1 MAEGA
6 SDEAQ
11 PADEE
16 REGDGILNEARI
28 LVSLVAIFWTFEQAV
43 FLCHM
48 RLGKSHLKFSPCCFW
63 LAPERGTNT
72 NTDVSRAG
80 PSNYEDV

>member
-1 MAEGA
+1 VGADPLAEGA

-28 LVSLVAIFWTFEQAV
+28 LVSLVAIF
-43 FLCHM
+43 
-48 RLGKSHLKFSPCCFW
+48 
-63 LAPERGTNT
+63 
-72 NTDVSRAG
+72 G
-80 PSNYEDV
+80 PSSNQFFSVTCVLARAT

>member
-1 MAEGA
+1 MGADPLAEGA

-28 LVSLVAIFWTFEQAV
+28 LVSLVAIFWTFEQSV
-43 FLCHM
+43 FSL
-48 RLGKSHLKFSPCCFW
+48 SHASWQEPPKILSLLL
-63 LAPERGTNT
+63 LARP
-72 NTDVSRAG
+72 
-80 PSNYEDV
+80 